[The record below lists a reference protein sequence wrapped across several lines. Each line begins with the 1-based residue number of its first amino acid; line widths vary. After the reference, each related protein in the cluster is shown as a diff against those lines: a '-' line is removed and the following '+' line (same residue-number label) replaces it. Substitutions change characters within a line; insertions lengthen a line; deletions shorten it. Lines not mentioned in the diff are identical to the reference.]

1 MGSDLGKLD
10 RTASV
15 PLAVLGILLLARTHG
30 GASGAPLEVLTAVL
44 GALAVVSAARMWCR
58 SCFESH
64 LLGMLVAIASTAG
77 QLLAVVVGPPGG
89 STATWTLDRLAI
101 VGLGASA
108 LLLLGF
114 RGGTRRHGRDPVL
127 RPYAR

>member
-1 MGSDLGKLD
+1 MATEPTTLD
-10 RTASV
+10 RAASV
-15 PLAVLGILLLARTHG
+15 PLAALGVLLLVRTHG
-30 GASGAPLEVLTAVL
+30 GTSTGALDVLSTVL

-64 LLGMLVAIASTAG
+64 LLGALVAIASTAG

-89 STATWTLDRLAI
+89 RSDAWTLDRLA
-101 VGLGASA
+101 VTALGAAA
-108 LLLLGF
+108 LLLLVSAG
-114 RGGTRRHGRDPVL
+114 RGRRHGRAATV

>member
-1 MGSDLGKLD
+1 MGSDLGRLD

-15 PLAVLGILLLARTHG
+15 PLAVLGILLLVRTHG

-44 GALAVVSAARMWCR
+44 GALALVSAARMWCR

-64 LLGMLVAIASTAG
+64 LLGMIVAIASIAG
-77 QLLAVVVGPPGG
+77 QLLAVVIGPPGG
-89 STATWTLDRLAI
+89 STAAWSPERLVI

-108 LLLLGF
+108 LLLLAFPG
-114 RGGTRRHGRDPVL
+114 RRRRHGRDPVL